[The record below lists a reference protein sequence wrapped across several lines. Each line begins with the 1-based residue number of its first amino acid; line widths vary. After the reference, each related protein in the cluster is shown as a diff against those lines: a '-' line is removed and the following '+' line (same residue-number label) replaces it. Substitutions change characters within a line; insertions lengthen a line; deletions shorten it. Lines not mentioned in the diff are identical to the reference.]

1 MLEFH
6 NMCAFLP
13 SCSGMKTR
21 FPGIS
26 VGLPGGT
33 LRGDPMSLGR
43 KMIILLAGF
52 LAVAVALTAGSYSLT
67 ARSVRAR
74 VEEAGNSL
82 VSETALSLD
91 EYFSKLLS
99 LTSSLSV
106 SVSAL
111 SGNTVPPDCADLF
124 GRYLDSVRSH
134 GVQDVFMGFENGDF
148 SDATRW
154 SPPEGYD
161 PRIRSWYVEALK
173 KDDAVI
179 TTPYRDLITGELIVS
194 VTAPVISP
202 SGKLLGVFGLDVN
215 LAHVQEKVIS
225 RRIFGEG
232 IGFLVDRKG
241 FFLAS
246 PFPEWDLSES
256 IAIPSTA
263 VPSSLS
269 TPAKALLLGEPGTA
283 FITFRGESAMLF
295 HSPAGDYFTFGV
307 ILPETV
313 FRRFVRDIAAL
324 HLFGG
329 FVILLLAAVLLFPTV
344 HGLRM
349 SFASLSAVADG
360 IAERLS
366 GNRDITETAFNVQVL
381 GAEIGEAVEDSRVAE
396 FKRFLRSLENAL
408 KIIGRQGEEIAAL
421 TEEALAIQDNL
432 TDVNRELTE
441 RQKIWRNTLNV
452 METLSGTGDS
462 GGKLQRIA
470 DSIREST
477 GAFGVLLAHHRDGAL
492 RNLAITGYHSAALLD
507 VAIPLEG
514 SVAGRAFREK
524 RPVWVEDV
532 SLEPEYGMVHPE
544 VATEVEIPLVH
555 RGRSV
560 GVLEVA
566 FAGEGRPR
574 DDELMETLMPVASAL
589 AGLFDVEDARREIK
603 ESYRYL
609 AEKLQSVTEIHH
621 LETAD
626 HMDRI
631 GAYSRLAAEAL
642 GKSREE
648 QDDIEIFSRLH
659 DIGKLRVPMSILG
672 KAGPLTDDEMAL
684 VRNHPRWGAEL
695 IGGAEWLAAARR
707 ICMTHHEKWDGSG
720 YPLGLSGDEI
730 PWEGQVV
737 ALADVYDA
745 LRSPRVYKD
754 SLSHEDAVRIIL
766 SGDGRTEPSHFSP
779 EILFFFRNSHR
790 EMDRIF
796 KSRRT
801 R

>member
-1 MLEFH
+1 
-6 NMCAFLP
+6 
-13 SCSGMKTR
+13 
-21 FPGIS
+21 
-26 VGLPGGT
+26 
-33 LRGDPMSLGR
+33 MSLGR
-43 KMIILLAGF
+43 KMIVLLAGF
-52 LAVAVALTAGSYSLT
+52 LLVSLSLTAASYSLT
-67 ARSVRAR
+67 VRNVR
-74 VEEAGNSL
+74 TGVEETGRSL
-82 VSETALSLD
+82 VSETALSLE

-99 LTSSLSV
+99 LTSALAV
-106 SVSAL
+106 SMGSFPGSAAPA
-111 SGNTVPPDCADLF
+111 SPAGLF
-124 GRYLDSVRSH
+124 ARYLESAGSH
-134 GVQDVFMGFENGDF
+134 GVQDVFMGFETGEF
-148 SDATRW
+148 IDATGW
-154 SPPEGYD
+154 APPAGYD
-161 PRIRSWYVEALK
+161 PRIRSWYVEALRK
-173 KDDAVI
+173 ESAVI
-179 TTPYRDLITGELIVS
+179 TSPYRDLITGELIVS
-194 VTAPVISP
+194 VTSPVMSP
-202 SGKLLGVFGLDVN
+202 SGDLIGVFGLDVN
-215 LAHVQEKVIS
+215 LAHVREKVIS
-225 RRIFGEG
+225 RKMFGEG
-232 IGFLVDRKG
+232 AGFLVDRKG

-256 IAIPSTA
+256 IAIPSAA
-263 VPSSLS
+263 VPSTLS
-269 TPAKALLLGEPGTA
+269 TPAKALLLREPGTA
-283 FITFRGESAMLF
+283 VIPFGEESAMLF
-295 HSPAGDYFTFGV
+295 HSPAGEYFTFGM
-307 ILPETV
+307 ILPEKV
-313 FRRFVRDIAAL
+313 FSRFVRDIAVL

-344 HGLRM
+344 HELRM

-381 GAEIGEAVEDSRVAE
+381 GAEIGEAVEESRVAE
-396 FKRFLRSLENAL
+396 FRRFLRSLENAL

-452 METLSGTGDS
+452 METVSGTGDS
-462 GGKLQRIA
+462 GGKLQMIA
-470 DSIREST
+470 ESIRESA
-477 GAFGVLLAHHRDGAL
+477 GAFGVLMAHHRDGAL
-492 RNLAITGYHSAALLD
+492 RNLAISGYRSAALLD
-507 VAIPLEG
+507 IAIPLDG

-524 RPVWVEDV
+524 RPVWVENV

-544 VATEVEIPLVH
+544 VATEVEVPLVH

-621 LETAD
+621 LETGD

-642 GKSREE
+642 GKSKEE

-720 YPLGLSGDEI
+720 YPLGLEGDEI

-737 ALADVYDA
+737 ALADIYDA

-754 SLSHEDAVRIIL
+754 SLPHEEAVRIIL
-766 SGDGRTEPSHFSP
+766 SGDGRTEPRHFSP
-779 EILFFFRNSHR
+779 EILDFFRNSHG

-796 KSRRT
+796 ERR
-801 R
+801 RVR

>member
-1 MLEFH
+1 
-6 NMCAFLP
+6 
-13 SCSGMKTR
+13 
-21 FPGIS
+21 
-26 VGLPGGT
+26 
-33 LRGDPMSLGR
+33 MSLGR
-43 KMIILLAGF
+43 KMAILLAGF
-52 LAVAVALTAGSYSLT
+52 LLVAVTLTAGSYSLT
-67 ARSVRAR
+67 ARSVRAS
-74 VEEAGNSL
+74 VEGVGNSL

-99 LTSSLSV
+99 LTSALST

-111 SGNTVPPDCADLF
+111 SGNLAPAGYTDLF
-124 GRYLDSVRSH
+124 GRYLQSIRSH

-148 SDATRW
+148 RDATRW
-154 SPPEGYD
+154 NPPEGYD

-173 KDDAVI
+173 KEEAVI
-179 TTPYRDLITGELIVS
+179 TSPYRDLITGELIVS
-194 VTAPVISP
+194 VTAPVILP

-215 LAHVQEKVIS
+215 LAHVHEKVVS
-225 RRIFGEG
+225 RKVFGEG

-256 IAIPSTA
+256 IAIPSEA

-269 TPAKALLLGEPGTA
+269 TPAKALLLGKPGTDL
-283 FITFRGESAMLF
+283 ISFRGESALLI
-295 HSPAGDYFTFGV
+295 HSPAGDYFSFGM
-307 ILPETV
+307 ILPEKV
-313 FRRFVRDIAAL
+313 FRRFVRDMAAL

-344 HGLRM
+344 HELRM
-349 SFASLSAVADG
+349 SFASLSSVVDG

-366 GNRDITETAFNVQVL
+366 GNRDITETAFNVQEL
-381 GAEIGEAVEDSRVAE
+381 GAEIGEAVEESRVTE
-396 FKRFLRSLENAL
+396 FRNFLRSLENAL

-452 METLSGTGDS
+452 METVSGTGDS

-470 DSIREST
+470 ESIREST
-477 GAFGVLLAHHRDGAL
+477 GAFGVLMAHHRDGAL
-492 RNLAITGYHSAALLD
+492 RILAISGYRSAALLD
-507 VAIPLEG
+507 FGIPLDG

-524 RPVWVEDV
+524 RPVWVENV

-544 VATEVEIPLVH
+544 VATELEVPLVN

-560 GVLEVA
+560 GILEVA
-566 FAGEGRPR
+566 FAGEGRPQ
-574 DDELMETLMPVASAL
+574 DDELMETLLPVASAL
-589 AGLFDVEDARREIK
+589 AGLLDVEDARREIK

-631 GAYSRLAAEAL
+631 GAYSRLAAKAL
-642 GKSREE
+642 GKSVEE

-672 KAGPLTDDEMAL
+672 KAGSLTEEEMAL

-695 IGGAEWLAAARR
+695 IGGAEWLSAASR

-737 ALADVYDA
+737 ALGDVYDA
-745 LRSPRVYKD
+745 LRSRRVYKD
-754 SLSHEDAVRIIL
+754 SLSHDEAVRIIL
-766 SGDGRTEPSHFSP
+766 SGDGRTEPRHFSP
-779 EILFFFRNSHR
+779 EILEFFRNSHR

-796 KSRRT
+796 ESRRV

>member
-1 MLEFH
+1 M
-6 NMCAFLP
+6 AFLSAFP
-13 SCSGMKTR
+13 SRKEEKDD
-21 FPGIS
+21 
-26 VGLPGGT
+26 GT
-33 LRGDPMSLGR
+33 SLGR
-43 KMIILLAGF
+43 KMAILLAGF
-52 LAVAVALTAGSYSLT
+52 LVVTLALTAGSYSLT
-67 ARSVRAR
+67 VRSVRAG
-74 VEEAGNSL
+74 VEEAGRSS
-82 VSETALSLD
+82 VSETALSID

-99 LTSSLSV
+99 LTSGLAI
-106 SVSAL
+106 SAAAL
-111 SGNTVPPDCADLF
+111 PEAGSSEALAGLL
-124 GRYLDSVRSH
+124 GRYLESTRTH
-134 GVQDVFMGFENGDF
+134 GVQDVFMGFETGEF
-148 SDATRW
+148 TDATLW
-154 SPPEGYD
+154 APPPGYD

-173 KDDAVI
+173 KEGAVI
-179 TTPYRDLITGELIVS
+179 TSPYRDLITGELIVS
-194 VTAPVISP
+194 VTAPVITP
-202 SGKLLGVFGLDVN
+202 SGELLGVFGLDVN
-215 LAHVQEKVIS
+215 LAHVRDKVLS
-225 RRIFGEG
+225 RKVFGEG
-232 IGFLVDRKG
+232 DGFLVDRKG

-256 IAIPSTA
+256 IVIPSAA

-269 TPAKALLLGEPGTA
+269 TPAKTMLLREPGTDL
-283 FITFRGESAMLF
+283 IPFRGESAMLF
-295 HSPAGDYFTFGV
+295 HSPAGEYFTFGM
-307 ILPETV
+307 ILPERV
-313 FRRFVRDIAAL
+313 FRRFVQNIAAL
-324 HLFGG
+324 HFFGG

-344 HGLRM
+344 LGLRL
-349 SFASLSAVADG
+349 SFASLSTVVDN

-381 GAEIGEAVEDSRVAE
+381 GAEIGEAVENSRVTE
-396 FKRFLRSLENAL
+396 FRRFLRSLENAL

-432 TDVNRELTE
+432 ADVNRELTE

-452 METLSGTGDS
+452 METVSGTGES

-470 DSIREST
+470 ESIRESA

-492 RNLAITGYHSAALLD
+492 RNLAISGYRSAALLD
-507 VAIPLEG
+507 FAIPLDG

-544 VATEVEIPLVH
+544 VTTEVEVPLVH

-631 GAYSRLAAEAL
+631 GAYSRLAAEVL

-672 KAGPLTDDEMAL
+672 KAGSLTTEEMTL

-695 IGGAEWLAAARR
+695 IGSAEWLAAARR

-720 YPLGLSGDEI
+720 YPLGLSGEEI

-745 LRSPRVYKD
+745 LRSRRVYKD
-754 SLSHEDAVRIIL
+754 SLAHEEAVRVIL
-766 SGDGRTEPSHFSP
+766 TGDGRTEPGHFSP
-779 EILFFFRNSHR
+779 EILDFFRNNH
-790 EMDRIF
+790 EKMDKIF
-796 KSRRT
+796 ESRRM